1 MNSAEQPYPPLSDI
15 AALVPAGGQG
25 TRLGMGPKAFVLVDG
40 RTLLVWAIEAL
51 SGLVGRILI
60 GVPAADVERARA
72 EVGDAAEI
80 YPGGPTR
87 QETVRGLLALCRERI
102 VVLNDLVHPFVTRDL
117 FRRVIE
123 VADNRGAAMA
133 FLPPQKPCGLCQ
145 DGLVTAA
152 IPARE
157 IGFHQNPQ
165 AYHHDILARAFQRA
179 VDDCIE
185 LQSTWELVARTGVPV
200 HVVPGDE
207 RNIKITTTFDWEV
220 ANKVIAP
227 AFSRTSSKSGGPI

>member
-1 MNSAEQPYPPLSDI
+1 MKSADRPYPPLADI
-15 AALVPAGGQG
+15 AALVPAAGQG
-25 TRLGMGPKAFVLVDG
+25 TRLGMGPKAFVPVDG
-40 RTLLVWAIEAL
+40 RTLLAWAVESL

-72 EVGDAAEI
+72 EVGAAAEVH
-80 YPGGPTR
+80 PGGSTR
-87 QETVRGLLALCRERI
+87 QETVRGLFSLCQERI

-117 FRRVIE
+117 FVRVIE

-133 FLPPQKPCGLCQ
+133 FLPPQKPCGRCQ
-145 DGLVTAA
+145 DGLVTAS

-165 AYHHDILARAFQRA
+165 AYHHDILARSFQRA

-185 LQSTWELVARTGVPV
+185 LQSTWELVVRTGVPV
-200 HVVPGDE
+200 HAVPGDE
-207 RNIKITTTFDWEV
+207 RNIKITTTLDWEV

-227 AFSRTSSKSGGPI
+227 AFSRSSSK